1 MYEIEFKLGPIMIRQ
16 KMTKKRVICDVSASN
31 SSNLVAPSVPK
42 QNSNMFRTYECSFFF
57 FFLEK
62 NKCKVTEKA
71 PPKVG
76 RQMSFAMTFSAQV
89 NTEAIK
95 ALTMKLFIFQ
105 KQLP

>member
-1 MYEIEFKLGPIMIRQ
+1 MEF
-16 KMTKKRVICDVSASN
+16 SEN

-42 QNSNMFRTYECSFFF
+42 QNSNMFRTYECS

>member
-1 MYEIEFKLGPIMIRQ
+1 
-16 KMTKKRVICDVSASN
+16 MTKKRVIRDVSASN

-42 QNSNMFRTYECSFFF
+42 QNSNMFRTYECSFFK
-57 FFLEK
+57 EK

>member
-1 MYEIEFKLGPIMIRQ
+1 MLLDEIIHNNRVSKRAICFC
-16 KMTKKRVICDVSASN
+16 MTPPKAYNVD
-31 SSNLVAPSVPK
+31 SVFLHVR
-42 QNSNMFRTYECSFFF
+42 MFFF
-57 FFLEK
+57 RNK

>member
-1 MYEIEFKLGPIMIRQ
+1 MELYTPNMPKAYNF
-16 KMTKKRVICDVSASN
+16 D
-31 SSNLVAPSVPK
+31 SVFART
-42 QNSNMFRTYECSFFF
+42 NVLFFRN
-57 FFLEK
+57 K
-62 NKCKVTEKA
+62 NKCKVSEKA

>member
-1 MYEIEFKLGPIMIRQ
+1 MLLDGIIHNNRVS
-16 KMTKKRVICDVSASN
+16 KRAICFCVTPPNMPKAYNFD
-31 SSNLVAPSVPK
+31 SV
-42 QNSNMFRTYECSFFF
+42 FCTYECSFFRN
-57 FFLEK
+57 K

>member
-1 MYEIEFKLGPIMIRQ
+1 MLLDGIIHNNRVSKIAICFR
-16 KMTKKRVICDVSASN
+16 MTPPNMPKAYNFD
-31 SSNLVAPSVPK
+31 SVFART
-42 QNSNMFRTYECSFFF
+42 NVLFFRN
-57 FFLEK
+57 K
-62 NKCKVTEKA
+62 NKCKVSEKT
-71 PPKVG
+71 PLKVG